1 MNIEDLSPVELS
13 RLIQRRLFGP
23 LRMAVSGGRIDI
35 CINERERLSIPCSSF
50 EIGAIRE
57 TLAGLGWHDMGD
69 LFEHEIAGV
78 RCVLGTVL
86 YSSPTR
92 GY

>member
-1 MNIEDLSPVELS
+1 MNIEELSPVELS

-23 LRMAVSGGRIDI
+23 LRMSVSGGRIDI
-35 CINERERLSIPCSSF
+35 CINERERLSIPCPSF
-50 EIGAIRE
+50 EVGEVRMI
-57 TLAGLGWHDMGD
+57 LAELGWHDMGD

-78 RCVLGTVL
+78 RCILGTVL
-86 YSSPTR
+86 YSSPAR